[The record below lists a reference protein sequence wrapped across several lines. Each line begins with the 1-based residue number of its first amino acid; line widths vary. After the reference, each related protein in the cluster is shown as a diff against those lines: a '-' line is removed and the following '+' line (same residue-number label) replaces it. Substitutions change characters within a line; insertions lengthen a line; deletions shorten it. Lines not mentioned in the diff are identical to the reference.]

1 MPLRYLVCTALC
13 WSAIFTNGFAQR
25 VWVVATQ
32 PGPGVDFTDI
42 QAAVTAAADGD
53 VVLVRAGTYS
63 AFAIRQKSLVVEGDG
78 PGAVS
83 LGFTANLAISDI
95 DVSRS
100 VVVRHI
106 DVISSS
112 FAPLLVTNCAGTVSV
127 EDCRFLAVFAQSA
140 TPGAYIAG
148 SARTALVRCELRGD
162 AVRSFEVGLRVSGS
176 TVHLHGCRINGSSP
190 MTSAAS
196 GADGCDLRS
205 SALYATGTTF
215 AGGDGSAAPS
225 APFCIPP
232 GNGGNALFLDA
243 ASSAVLLDCALLPG
257 QPGLPGT
264 CPPAQPGAPIAG
276 TGSATFPLGQTGR
289 LDASSTVRAGGSWSI
304 ALQGPASATAFL
316 LLGVRSAPAFLAD
329 CGGTVHPD
337 LSGPIVVVG
346 AFLPPSGTLAF
357 SFPVPASLPAL
368 GLPLVAQIFFAT
380 AGTGCT
386 VGEPS
391 FPLFLDSRF

>member
-1 MPLRYLVCTALC
+1 M
-13 WSAIFTNGFAQR
+13 
-25 VWVVATQ
+25 
-32 PGPGVDFTDI
+32 
-42 QAAVTAAADGD
+42 
-53 VVLVRAGTYS
+53 
-63 AFAIRQKSLVVEGDG
+63 
-78 PGAVS
+78 
-83 LGFTANLAISDI
+83 
-95 DVSRS
+95 
-100 VVVRHI
+100 
-106 DVISSS
+106 
-112 FAPLLVTNCAGTVSV
+112 
-127 EDCRFLAVFAQSA
+127 
-140 TPGAYIAG
+140 
-148 SARTALVRCELRGD
+148 
-162 AVRSFEVGLRVSGS
+162 
-176 TVHLHGCRINGSSP
+176 
-190 MTSAAS
+190 
-196 GADGCDLRS
+196 
-205 SALYATGTTF
+205 
-215 AGGDGSAAPS
+215 
-225 APFCIPP
+225 
-232 GNGGNALFLDA
+232 
-243 ASSAVLLDCALLPG
+243 LLDCALLPG

-316 LLGVRSAPAFLAD
+316 LIGARSAPAFLAN

-346 AFLPPSGTLAF
+346 ALLPPSGTLAF